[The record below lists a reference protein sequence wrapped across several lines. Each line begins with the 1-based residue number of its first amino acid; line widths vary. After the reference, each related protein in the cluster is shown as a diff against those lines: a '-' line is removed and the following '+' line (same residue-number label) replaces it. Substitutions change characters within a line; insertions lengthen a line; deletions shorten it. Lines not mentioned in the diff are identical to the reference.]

1 MDIRAHR
8 FLSHFPAA
16 RGTALARAARHRR
29 FPDQAVIFEEDSASD
44 AIYLIVTGRVGLSK
58 RNPSGGQQVIAQ
70 LGPDDYF
77 GELGVLDGSGRS
89 TRATADGPVLLARIP
104 QKPFIKALSQSPWHT
119 VLRLFNHI
127 SENLRRTN
135 DRYVI
140 EVTRKEKITLIG
152 EMANGMIHD
161 FKTPFTTIRLAVE
174 SLASRHH
181 DERTQELCRTVTQ
194 QIHRLGGM
202 VEEVLEFARGET
214 QLTKRAVPLAALFAS
229 VAETDADFL
238 RRAKAKLVVRAT
250 PLIVSMDFDRF
261 ARVLLNLITNAAEA
275 VGSKGKGRITITA
288 SRRRRY
294 CEITVADNGPGIP
307 RLIRR
312 TLFEPFVTHAKRGG
326 TGLGL
331 AIARSIVEAHEGSI
345 TVRSS
350 SRGTTFVIRLPLAG

>member
-1 MDIRAHR
+1 MDLLAHR
-8 FLSHFPAA
+8 FLSHFPAI
-16 RGTALARAARHRR
+16 RGTELAKAARSMR
-29 FPDQAVIFEEDSASD
+29 FSDQTVIFEEDAPSD
-44 AIYLIVTGRVGLSK
+44 AIYLIVTGRIELSK
-58 RNPSGGQQVIAQ
+58 RNPSGGQQVIAR

-104 QKPFIKALSQSPWHT
+104 PKPFLKALSQSPWHT

-127 SENLRRTN
+127 SENLRATN

-161 FKTPFTTIRLAVE
+161 FKNPFATIRLAVE
-174 SLASRHH
+174 SLALRHR
-181 DERTQELCRTVTQ
+181 DQRTQELCGTVSQ

-214 QLTKRAVPLAALFAS
+214 HLTKRAVPLAALFAH

-238 RRAKAKLVVRAT
+238 RRAKTKLVVRAT
-250 PLIVSMDFDRF
+250 PLVVSLDFDRF

-275 VGSKGKGRITITA
+275 AGPKGRGRITVA
-288 SRRRRY
+288 AAHRRAH
-294 CEITVADNGPGIP
+294 CEITVTDNGPGIP
-307 RLIRR
+307 RVIRR

-345 TVRSS
+345 NVRSS
-350 SRGTTFVIRLPLAG
+350 SRGTTFVIRLPMAN